1 VLLVFLVITSWQP
14 YGIHEHTA
22 PPSPSVLSMKPTR
35 STARVVERQ
44 NANEQTQMIS
54 PYLSTYLPT
63 YLSERQN
70 ANH

>member
-1 VLLVFLVITSWQP
+1 
-14 YGIHEHTA
+14 
-22 PPSPSVLSMKPTR
+22 MKPTR

-54 PYLSTYLPT
+54 PYLSTYLSVNLPT